1 MTLPSFFRTP
11 LAALSL
17 FAAVVTIGCGGAT
30 SAVVSQDSA
39 LLKAEIT
46 TSVEQGFSAGESVS
60 RSNTGGGGGSLAP
73 EDVYFDEFFGLY
85 ANPIENGI
93 DYFLDEALT
102 QPAGQER
109 TAQTEG
115 AGFAF
120 TQTSTTQITAGPKA
134 GYQSTGTFSFS
145 EGRLDL
151 SLTGTDPKTGTFET
165 TGKFEGGAGEFSAR
179 YTDEQGV
186 NRVYAVRYDESGS
199 YQVSFNTGS
208 SFVYTLNF
216 LADNSGSGTVTGSS
230 DILPAQ
236 VSWNT
241 EGNGQITFA
250 DGSVVEFTGFDFEQ
264 I

>member
-1 MTLPSFFRTP
+1 MTLPSGLRTP

-17 FAAVVTIGCGGAT
+17 FAAVATIGCGGAT
-30 SAVVSQDSA
+30 SAIVSQDSA

-85 ANPIENGI
+85 ANPIESGI

-109 TAQTEG
+109 TTGSGESSSGFAQT
-115 AGFAF
+115 
-120 TQTSTTQITAGPKA
+120 SITQITAGPRA
-134 GYQSTGTFSFS
+134 GYQSTSTFSFS
-145 EGRLDL
+145 NNRLDL
-151 SLTGTDPKTGTFET
+151 SVTGTDPETGSFET
-165 TGKFEGGAGEFSAR
+165 IGFFEGGAGEFSAR

-186 NRVYAVRYDESGS
+186 NRTYSVRYDESGA
-199 YQVSFNTGS
+199 YQVSFNTGA

-216 LADNSGSGTVTGSS
+216 LADNSGTGTVTGSS

-236 VSWNT
+236 ISWNT